1 MKFKIMGKKG
11 DAEFDYDD
19 LELAEIKFDELVESN
34 YLPVEKTPAGTKALV
49 EFNPKVKEI
58 LWMSKITGG

>member
-1 MKFKIMGKKG
+1 MKFKIMGRKG
-11 DAEFDYDD
+11 DAEFDYND

-34 YLPVEKTPAGTKALV
+34 YLPVKVSPSGTKALTKFDPDI
-49 EFNPKVKEI
+49 EEI

>member
-1 MKFKIMGKKG
+1 MKFKIMGRKG

-34 YLPVEKTPAGTKALV
+34 YLPVEVKPNGTKALTK
-49 EFNPKVKEI
+49 FNPEIKEI

>member
-19 LELAEIKFDELVESN
+19 IELAKIKFDELVESN
-34 YLPVEKTPAGTKALV
+34 YLPVAVSPSGTKALTKLNRDI
-49 EFNPKVKEI
+49 EEI